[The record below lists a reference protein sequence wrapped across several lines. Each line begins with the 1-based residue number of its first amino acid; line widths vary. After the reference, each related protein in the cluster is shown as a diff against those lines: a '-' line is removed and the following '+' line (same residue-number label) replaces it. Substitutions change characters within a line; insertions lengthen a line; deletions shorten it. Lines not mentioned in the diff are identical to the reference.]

1 MAIMGLEPVFA
12 RLPSEAEDY
21 LSSTGLLSLPTAIY
35 EDKAGTIC
43 LTKGRDIHQIT
54 EHIDVK
60 YHYIRDQVARGVRGF
75 VKIPTSERAADGFTN
90 PPGPNKFKQFVTF
103 LGLRQLPWFA

>member
-21 LSSTGLLSLPTAIY
+21 ILSKGLLSLPTAIY
-35 EDKAGTIC
+35 EDKPGTIC
-43 LTKGRDIHQIT
+43 LTKGRDIHQRT
-54 EHIDVK
+54 KHIDAK
-60 YHYIRDQVARGVRGF
+60 YHHIRDQVARGVRGF

-90 PPGPNKFKQFVTF
+90 PPRPNKFKQFVTF
-103 LGLRQLPWFA
+103 LGLRQLPSFA